1 MAWYYLLLNCLR
13 PVLADLAVLKTQC
26 RKVLVLL
33 AWMSAHLETLEAK
46 QITYH
51 LEPVGLLPHLW
62 PAIALR
68 PPRNLPC
75 RRAGTT

>member
-1 MAWYYLLLNCLR
+1 MPWYYLLLNCLR
-13 PVLADLAVLKTQC
+13 PVLAVLAVLETRC

-33 AWMSAHLETLEAK
+33 AWMDSHLETLEAN

-51 LEPVGLLPHLW
+51 LAQVGLLPYL
-62 PAIALR
+62 ALR

-75 RRAGTT
+75 RRAGTI